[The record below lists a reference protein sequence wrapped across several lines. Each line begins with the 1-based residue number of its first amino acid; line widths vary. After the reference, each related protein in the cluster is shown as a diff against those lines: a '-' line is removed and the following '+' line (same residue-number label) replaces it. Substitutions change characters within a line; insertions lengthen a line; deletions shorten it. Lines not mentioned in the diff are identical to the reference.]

1 MIDLSVDRALAIYS
15 ALADRSEA
23 RGVRDR
29 LSKHL
34 MKRYVEGEKDE
45 HRLTVEGL
53 SYLRD
58 LYREID
64 SRNWRG
70 LAFWSSRCF
79 RSEARR
85 IILAFALPTASILVG
100 RFCASEAF
108 DSRPDAGINGR
119 VGHIVADCTGW
130 VLMGPV
136 AAGLR
141 SIILQERFRGGLVL
155 ADPARPRLEHA
166 AFRHQPPR

>member
-1 MIDLSVDRALAIYS
+1 MIDLSVNRALAIYG

-64 SRNWRG
+64 SRN
-70 LAFWSSRCF
+70 
-79 RSEARR
+79 
-85 IILAFALPTASILVG
+85 
-100 RFCASEAF
+100 
-108 DSRPDAGINGR
+108 
-119 VGHIVADCTGW
+119 
-130 VLMGPV
+130 
-136 AAGLR
+136 
-141 SIILQERFRGGLVL
+141 
-155 ADPARPRLEHA
+155 
-166 AFRHQPPR
+166 